1 MFKTMNMD
9 VVNLREFY
17 SGKLGIAAERS
28 IAMSLSAMW
37 DTSKSRNERILGMGY
52 AAPFLDRFASDS
64 KECMAFMPAAQGAV
78 QWPVSKLSA
87 TALVYDEELPLA
99 DSSIDK
105 ILMVHLLEHSES
117 PEDTL
122 REAWRVLAPNGK
134 ILLVLPNRRGLW
146 ARFEHTPFGTGRP
159 FSRGQIRNLLRNAMF
174 SPDAWSDALHFPP
187 MKRDS
192 FLSMQPGIERL
203 GRRIWPVFS
212 GVIIV
217 EATKKMYQGLPVTA
231 RATRRAFVPVLVP
244 QGNTR
249 NTRGSSNFNAK
260 PLEQNQK

>member
-1 MFKTMNMD
+1 MFKNMNMD
-9 VVNLREFY
+9 VVSLREFY
-17 SGKLGIAAERS
+17 SSRLGRAAEHS
-28 IAMSLSAMW
+28 IAMALSAMW
-37 DTSKSRNERILGMGY
+37 DPTKSRNERILALGY
-52 AAPFLDRFASDS
+52 APPYLDRFSSDI

-78 QWPVSKLSA
+78 QWPLGEKSA

-99 DSSIDK
+99 DSSVDK

-159 FSRGQIRNLLRNAMF
+159 FSRGQISTLLRNALF

-187 MKRDS
+187 LKRDS
-192 FLSMQPGIERL
+192 LLSIQPGLERI
-203 GRRIWPVFS
+203 GRRVWPIFS

-231 RATRRAFVPVLVP
+231 RAARRAFVPVLVP

-249 NTRGSSNFNAK
+249 NSRDT
-260 PLEQNQK
+260 

>member
-1 MFKTMNMD
+1 MFKIMIMD

-17 SGKLGIAAERS
+17 SSKLGIAAERS
-28 IAMSLSAMW
+28 ISMALSAMW
-37 DTSKSRNERILGMGY
+37 NTTKTRNERILALGY
-52 AAPFLDRFASDS
+52 PPPFLDRFASDI
-64 KECMAFMPAAQGAV
+64 KQCMAFMPAAQGAV
-78 QWPVSKLSA
+78 QWPMGETSA

-99 DSSIDK
+99 DSSVDK

-122 REAWRVLAPNGK
+122 REAWRVLAPNGT

-159 FSRGQIRNLLRNAMF
+159 FSRGQISALLRNAMF

-187 MKRDS
+187 TKRDN
-192 FLSMQPGIERL
+192 FLSMQPGLERI
-203 GRRIWPVFS
+203 GRKIWPVFS

-217 EATKKMYQGLPVTA
+217 EATKKMYQGLPATA
-231 RATRRAFVPVLVP
+231 RSLRKAFVPVLIP
-244 QGNTR
+244 QTNSR
-249 NTRGSSNFNAK
+249 NSKDRC
-260 PLEQNQK
+260 